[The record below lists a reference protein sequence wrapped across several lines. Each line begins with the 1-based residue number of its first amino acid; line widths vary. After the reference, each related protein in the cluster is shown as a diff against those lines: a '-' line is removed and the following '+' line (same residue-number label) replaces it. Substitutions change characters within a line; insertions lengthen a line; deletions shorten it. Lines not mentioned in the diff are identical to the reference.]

1 MSLDCAAC
9 RPHLLALQ
17 RERLAPALAA
27 EVREHLATCAECTR
41 ATEAEAALSEVLER
55 LPQHP
60 ASLALKRRLRAEWP
74 APAVGRPGRWQPRL
88 RPLVAGLAVAAAVIV
103 VAPVTWDRLVA
114 RPDREAAATLLG
126 EAVNDHVRVLIAQQP
141 LEVKSGGI
149 HQVRPWF
156 AGRLDFA
163 PVVAF
168 GGDEEFPLQGGAVG
182 YFLDRK
188 AAVLVYGHR
197 LHTIS
202 LFVFRAEGLR
212 WPRHGLTPVGAAHA
226 YADTTRGFNAL
237 LWRHD
242 DLGYAL
248 VSDVEP
254 AALRTLAAR
263 LAPVS

>member
-103 VAPVTWDRLVA
+103 VAPVT

-263 LAPVS
+263 LAPGS

>member
-1 MSLDCAAC
+1 MTMNCVDA
-9 RPHLLALQ
+9 RPHLLDSS
-17 RERLAPALAA
+17 RGRLDGPVDAD
-27 EVREHLATCAECTR
+27 VRAHLATCAEC
-41 ATEAEAALSEVLER
+41 AGIAAGEVVLTEALER

-60 ASLALKRRLRAEWP
+60 ASLALKRRLRETWP
-74 APAVGRPGRWQPRL
+74 AAPPPRGAWRRLERLVPAL
-88 RPLVAGLAVAAAVIV
+88 ALAALALLAVPFA
-103 VAPVTWDRLVA
+103 WDRLAV
-114 RPDREAAATLLG
+114 RPDREAGSRLVA
-126 EAVNDHVRVLIAQQP
+126 EAVNDHVRLLISQQP

-163 PVVAF
+163 PVVPF
-168 GGDEEFPLQGGAVG
+168 GGDGEFPLQGGAIG

-202 LFVFRAEGLR
+202 LLVFRDDGLR
-212 WPRHGLTPVGAAHA
+212 WPRRGLTPLGPVDA
-226 YADTTRGFNAL
+226 YADTTRGFNVL
-237 LWRHD
+237 LWRRG

-254 AALRTLAAR
+254 AVLRALAGRLAAG
-263 LAPVS
+263 S

>member
-1 MSLDCAAC
+1 VSMVCAAC

-17 RERLAPALAA
+17 QGRLAPTLAA
-27 EVREHLATCAECTR
+27 DVRGHLATCAACTR
-41 ATEAEAALSEVLER
+41 AAEAEAALSEVLER

-60 ASLALKRRLRAEWP
+60 ASMALKRRLRAEWP
-74 APAVGRPGRWQPRL
+74 ALAGARPAPWRRRL
-88 RPLVAGLAVAAAVIV
+88 RTLVAGLAVAAAMV
-103 VAPVTWDRLVA
+103 VAAPLAWDRLVT
-114 RPDREAAATLLG
+114 RPEREAAATLVG

-163 PVVAF
+163 PVVPF

-188 AAVLVYGHR
+188 AAVLVYGHG

-212 WPRHGLTPVGAAHA
+212 WPRHSLTPVGSVRA

-237 LWRHD
+237 LWQRD
-242 DLGYAL
+242 DLGYAM

-254 AALRTLAAR
+254 GALRTLAAR
-263 LAPVS
+263 LAPGS

>member
-1 MSLDCAAC
+1 MDCTDARMHLLDLEQGRLPAGLAASVRAHLADCRDCAG
-9 RPHLLALQ
+9 
-17 RERLAPALAA
+17 AA
-27 EVREHLATCAECTR
+27 
-41 ATEAEAALSEVLER
+41 ATEHALTEGLER
-55 LPQHP
+55 LPQYP

-74 APAVGRPGRWQPRL
+74 VESPRPDPRRRRVRL
-88 RPLVAGLAVAAAVIV
+88 LVAGAAIAAALVAA
-103 VAPVTWDRLVA
+103 PVLWDRLVLRA
-114 RPDREAAATLLG
+114 DRAAAAVLVG
-126 EAVNDHVRVLIAQQP
+126 EAVNDHARLLIAQQP

-163 PVVAF
+163 PVVPF
-168 GGDEEFPLQGGAVG
+168 GGDDEFPLQGGAVG

-202 LFVFRAEGLR
+202 LFVFRADGVR
-212 WPRHGLTPVGAAHA
+212 WPRHGLTSIGPVEAHA
-226 YADTTRGFNAL
+226 DVARGFNVL
-237 LWRHD
+237 LWRRD

-254 AALRTLAAR
+254 AALRALAGR
-263 LAPVS
+263 LTGG

>member
-9 RPHLLALQ
+9 RSHLLALQ
-17 RERLAPALAA
+17 RGRLAPALADD
-27 EVREHLATCAECTR
+27 VREHLATCAECTR
-41 ATEAEAALSEVLER
+41 AAQAEAALSEVLER

-74 APAVGRPGRWQPRL
+74 APAPVRSGRWPGRL
-88 RPLVAGLAVAAAVIV
+88 RTLVPGLAIAAAVLV
-103 VAPVTWDRLVA
+103 VTPVVWDRLVTH
-114 RPDREAAATLLG
+114 PDREAAATLVG

-163 PVVAF
+163 PVVPF
-168 GGDEEFPLQGGAVG
+168 GGDEEFPLEGGAVG

-202 LFVFRAEGLR
+202 LFVFRADGLR
-212 WPRHGLTPVGAAHA
+212 WPRHGLTPIGAVQA

-237 LWRHD
+237 LWQRD

-254 AALRTLAAR
+254 AALRALAAR
-263 LAPVS
+263 LAPGA